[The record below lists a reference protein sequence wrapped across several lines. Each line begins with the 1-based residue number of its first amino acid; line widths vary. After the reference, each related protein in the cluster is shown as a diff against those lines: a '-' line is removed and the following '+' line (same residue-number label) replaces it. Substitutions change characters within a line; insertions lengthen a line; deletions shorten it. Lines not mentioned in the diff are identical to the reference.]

1 MDYGLFRYCLK
12 LQAITNVQ
20 STHIYFFFSSY
31 ARQRS
36 QILLISRIALVC
48 ALFLNFFFY
57 HYYYYYYYEYD
68 FVFFPLCC
76 CYKRK
81 NLFFLGVVDFHNVK
95 CRHESDF
102 GKRNQLNGFICFAL
116 INIRN
121 KMKLK
126 QRTSIYVS
134 QIGLVE
140 PNLWIAQ
147 NDSQGCSSALL
158 TQTCFQLFFSS
169 CMHRTHIFIYKFFPI
184 CAVFLAYTH
193 TNTIEWIDI
202 CVIAINILI

>member
-1 MDYGLFRYCLK
+1 MRETETYGLWFISILFKIIGYNKRTIDSY
-12 LQAITNVQ
+12 I
-20 STHIYFFFSSY
+20 FFF
-31 ARQRS
+31 
-36 QILLISRIALVC
+36 LLVC
-48 ALFLNFFFY
+48 APEITNFAHQQNCVGVRAFFEFFFY

-140 PNLWIAQ
+140 PNLWIA
-147 NDSQGCSSALL
+147 
-158 TQTCFQLFFSS
+158 
-169 CMHRTHIFIYKFFPI
+169 
-184 CAVFLAYTH
+184 
-193 TNTIEWIDI
+193 
-202 CVIAINILI
+202 